1 MGIRNRKNMASEYG
15 AKLATRL
22 DLPCD
27 AILDN
32 PHIELLSNKELNID
46 GHKGVLCYDDTVVK
60 LSLGSR
66 VLEISGRGLL
76 LKNLTSEGAS
86 VFGEITKVEF
96 V

>member
-1 MGIRNRKNMASEYG
+1 MATEYG

-32 PHIELLSNKELNID
+32 PHIELLGSQELNIE

-60 LSLGSR
+60 LSLGAR
-66 VLEISGRGLL
+66 ILEISGRGLL
-76 LKNLTSEGAS
+76 MKNLTSEGVS

-96 V
+96 I

>member
-1 MGIRNRKNMASEYG
+1 MATRNRKMMASTYG

-32 PHIELLSNKELNID
+32 SHIELLGSQEMNIE
-46 GHKGVLCYDDTVVK
+46 GHKGVLCYDETLIK
-60 LSLGSR
+60 LSMGAKI
-66 VLEISGRGLL
+66 LEISGRGLVM
-76 LKNLTSEGAS
+76 KNLTSEGVS

-96 V
+96 I